1 MIQLIKKYLASEY
14 RTLAMVSE
22 SISLFTLRDLPFGKT
37 YGAWTVE
44 WWKWILG
51 IPKTTNPAIDTTGVY
66 ASMNQRDQDVFFL
79 AGKLAEE
86 RENIPERFCI
96 VPANKSILFPLI
108 NCESN
113 SLEYPELKTDKDIL
127 ERVQR
132 DENTITRKECY
143 VDDTEIVAERVLSDP
158 ETFEIEMI
166 KDNLFNAN
174 CGITRASADGY
185 WAFLKPLRKG
195 QHTIIFQ
202 GSCEYGRLHSGA
214 IYNIDVQ

>member
-1 MIQLIKKYLASEY
+1 MSEN
-14 RTLAMVSE
+14 
-22 SISLFTLRDLPFGKT
+22 ISLFTSSDLPYGKT
-37 YGAWTVE
+37 FGAWTVE

-51 IPKTTNPAIDTTGVY
+51 IPKTTNPAIDNSGAY
-66 ASMNQRDQDVFFL
+66 AGINQKNQDVFFL

-86 RENIPERFCI
+86 WGNIPKRSCI
-96 VPANKSILFPLI
+96 VPANKSILFPVI

-113 SLEYPELKTDKDIL
+113 PLEYPELKTNKDIL

-143 VDDTEIVAERVLSDP
+143 VDGNEIVAERVLSDP
-158 ETFEIEMI
+158 QTFEIEMI

-185 WAFLKPLRKG
+185 WVFLKPLSRG
-195 QHTIIFQ
+195 QHTIVFQ
-202 GSCEYGRLHSGA
+202 GSCEYGKLHSGA
-214 IYNIDVQ
+214 VYNIEVQ